1 MTEMM
6 PISEAERQ
14 LAEQRAALTAEAQAI
29 NSERQKYVSKSETLG
44 EKIVASQRESNAA
57 LHRLR
62 HLLASLSTYIEA
74 RDVTYEYK
82 KGVGLA
88 QTVVQYKGI
97 FVWCIADCASFI
109 CLQTILWRRRS

>member
-14 LAEQRAALTAEAQAI
+14 LDGQRVALTIEMQAI
-29 NSERQKYVSKSETLG
+29 SSERQKYASRSEALD
-44 EKIVASQRESNAA
+44 EKVAAGQRESTAA

-82 KGVGLA
+82 KGVGLSQA
-88 QTVVQYKGI
+88 VVQYKGLW
-97 FVWCIADCASFI
+97 WCFYLLSGLSDAFTCR
-109 CLQTILWRRRS
+109 QHP